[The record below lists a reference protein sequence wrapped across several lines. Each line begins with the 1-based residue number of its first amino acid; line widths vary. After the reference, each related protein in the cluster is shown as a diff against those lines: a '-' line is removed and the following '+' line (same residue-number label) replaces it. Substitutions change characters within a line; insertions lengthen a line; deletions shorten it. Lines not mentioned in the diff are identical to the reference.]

1 MKLSE
6 VKQNT
11 YLKVE
16 NILYENEKEEAML
29 NNYGLIIGETI
40 EFINLNSFKKAY
52 FISIGDNRYYINA
65 PLAKRIEVSYE

>member
-16 NILYENEKEEAML
+16 NILYENAQEEIVL
-29 NNYGLIIGETI
+29 NNYGLIIGESI
-40 EFINLNSFKKAY
+40 RFIKLNSFKKAY
-52 FISIGDNRYYINA
+52 YISIGDSQFYINE